1 MGTSGS
7 KVDNCFLCVF
17 GDKADVNQPEQ
28 HLRTDPAVAIDS
40 SGSSSGHDGSGMGSN
55 DTIHDVADFQGV
67 RYLPEGNVGLGM
79 GRAVF
84 K

>member
-17 GDKADVNQPEQ
+17 GDKADVNQSEQ

-40 SGSSSGHDGSGMGSN
+40 SGSSSGHEGSGMGSN
-55 DTIHDVADFQGV
+55 DIIHDVANLQGV
-67 RYLPEGNVGLGM
+67 RNLQKGKVG
-79 GRAVF
+79 
-84 K
+84 